1 MKPNQVEDEYI
12 WVQEMQQRMAKL
24 AKEQQSHSE
33 AEKERL
39 KEQHWMHC
47 PKCGDKMIPKNS
59 SMYCERGK
67 MMLTHT
73 LYARFNARFIER
85 VTEEPLLQRTQNP
98 RGRFFCPACGQ
109 RMKFV
114 GGYVQCPDSHG
125 SITVWQR

>member
-1 MKPNQVEDEYI
+1 
-12 WVQEMQQRMAKL
+12 
-24 AKEQQSHSE
+24 
-33 AEKERL
+33 
-39 KEQHWMHC
+39 
-47 PKCGDKMIPKNS
+47 MISKNS

-67 MMLTHT
+67 MLLTHT

-114 GGYVQCPDSHG
+114 GGYVQCPDGHG
-125 SITVWQR
+125 SINDSIFDLNSCARTIASTTEGFSHSDQKVRQLEVAGLFGSLTTSLAARGWLG